1 MGFGEDYGDMDLDM
15 DNLSLEDLKGQKTE
29 SLPTITELESLNA
42 QSLDLEYSLPKI
54 QKFQSHAPSHHL
66 KKQA

>member
-1 MGFGEDYGDMDLDM
+1 MDYGDELGDMDLDM

>member
-1 MGFGEDYGDMDLDM
+1 MDYGDELGDMDLDM

-42 QSLDLEYSLPKI
+42 QSSGLEYSLPKI